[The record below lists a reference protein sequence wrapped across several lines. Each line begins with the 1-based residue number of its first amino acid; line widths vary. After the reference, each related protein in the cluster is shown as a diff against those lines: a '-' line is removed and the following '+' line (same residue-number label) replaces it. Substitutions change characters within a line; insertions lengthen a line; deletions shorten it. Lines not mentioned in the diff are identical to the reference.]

1 MHRKDKSSICVY
13 FSVLC
18 LIVCSFRMKTILSN
32 QTVDIPTNVEVSLKG
47 RTVVVK
53 GPRGVLRREFNHI
66 NLELSLLGKKQRK
79 LRVDKWWGNRKELA
93 TVRTICSHVQ
103 NMIKGV
109 TLGFRYKMRSVYA
122 HFPINVAIQESGALV
137 EIRNFLGEK
146 YIRRV
151 RMRAGVSCSVSAAQK
166 DELVLEGNDIELV
179 SNSAALI
186 QQATTVRKKD
196 IRKFLDG
203 IYVSEK
209 GTVVEQQ
216 ED

>member
-1 MHRKDKSSICVY
+1 
-13 FSVLC
+13 
-18 LIVCSFRMKTILSN
+18 MKTILSS
-32 QTVDIPTNVEVSLKG
+32 QTVEIPDNVDVKLKG
-47 RTVVVK
+47 RKVTVT
-53 GPRGVLRREFNHI
+53 GPRGKLIREFNHI
-66 NLELSLLGKKQRK
+66 NLELRMLGKKKRK
-79 LRVDKWWGNRKELA
+79 LRVEKWWGNRKELA

-122 HFPINVAIQESGALV
+122 HFPINVVMQENGSLV

-151 RMRAGVSCSVSAAQK
+151 RMRTGVMCMVSAAQK

-186 QQATTVRKKD
+186 QQATTVKNKD

-209 GTVVEQQ
+209 GTVV
-216 ED
+216 DSDK

>member
-1 MHRKDKSSICVY
+1 
-13 FSVLC
+13 
-18 LIVCSFRMKTILSN
+18 MKTILSN
-32 QTVDIPTNVEVSLKG
+32 QTVDIPENVDITLKG
-47 RTVVVK
+47 RTVIVK
-53 GPRGVLRREFNHI
+53 GPRGTLRRDFNHI
-66 NLELSLLGKKQRK
+66 NVELSLLGKKKKR

-103 NMIKGV
+103 NMIKG
-109 TLGFRYKMRSVYA
+109 MRSVYA
-122 HFPINVAIQESGALV
+122 HFPINVVIQENGSLV

-151 RMRAGVSCSVSAAQK
+151 RMRTGVACSVSQAQK
-166 DELVLEGNDIELV
+166 DELILEGNDIELV

-186 QQATTVRKKD
+186 QQATTVKNKD

-209 GTVVEQQ
+209 GTVQQ
-216 ED
+216 ADE

>member
-1 MHRKDKSSICVY
+1 
-13 FSVLC
+13 
-18 LIVCSFRMKTILSN
+18 MKTILSS
-32 QTVDIPTNVEVSLKG
+32 QTVEIPDNVDVKLKG
-47 RTVVVK
+47 RKVTVT
-53 GPRGVLRREFNHI
+53 GPRGKLIREFNHI
-66 NLELSLLGKKQRK
+66 NLELRMLGKKKRK
-79 LRVDKWWGNRKELA
+79 LRVEKWWGNRKELA

-122 HFPINVAIQESGALV
+122 HFPINVVMQENGSLV

-151 RMRAGVSCSVSAAQK
+151 RMRTGVMCTVSAAQK

-186 QQATTVRKKD
+186 QQATTVKNKD

-209 GTVVEQQ
+209 GTVVDSEK
-216 ED
+216 